1 MTAAPADIEVVNTD
15 FPRGP
20 FRAAIFDFDGTL
32 SLLRRNWQD
41 VMIPMMVEQLAA
53 TGTAETRDQLGVVV
67 EEFVMRLN
75 GRQTIYQ
82 MMQLVEELQAR
93 GASPLTPLEYK
104 HQYHDKLWRQV
115 EQRVESARQHA
126 ASRAQMIVPA
136 ADQFLQEVQAAGV
149 EMYLASGTDLVYVR
163 DEVEVLGLDT
173 FFGERIYGALDDYQN
188 FSKAMIIEQITR
200 DAGVPGSS
208 LLGAGDGYVEIEE
221 IKKVGGLAIGVA
233 SDEETRTGIND
244 WKRRRLIAAG
254 ADIIIGDFG
263 CHAELCQLIG
273 LS

>member
-41 VMIPMMVEQLAA
+41 VMIPMMVELLAA

-233 SDEETRTGIND
+233 SDEETRMGIND